1 MELEDEAAIT
11 SKEVSTMRKHEM
23 LCNIEDAQTIHCLT
37 ANATV
42 ACSRCG
48 VKAHNP
54 ADVCDPVQLPAQ
66 GMVGD

>member
-1 MELEDEAAIT
+1 
-11 SKEVSTMRKHEM
+11 MRKHEM

-37 ANATV
+37 TNATV

-54 ADVCDPVQLPAQ
+54 ADVCEPVQLPAQ